1 MWFTS
6 KNLTIRSSCKESF
19 RYSFSGS
26 WSCSFRTRSLSPR
39 GGPRNGPAIIS
50 RHEGKNVPILVKNM
64 QRKKQLKIWLT
75 VTVEE
80 TTTVKKHVERVY
92 HYGAVEVHPAI
103 PSYSWP
109 HLGSKTRN
117 QPCSVKKIL
126 SWNWNYFQMNPN
138 DSTLK
143 LYEQVLL
150 KKENSGVKK
159 QETQGRFLWIVHS
172 WQQSQQVRD
181 PCHLHQV
188 DLDHLGCWWGP
199 VLGGAG
205 GLRWRTSQI
214 VSLG

>member
-26 WSCSFRTRSLSPR
+26 WSCSFRTRSLAPR

-50 RHEGKNVPILVKNM
+50 RHEGKNVPIFVKNM
-64 QRKKQLKIWLT
+64 QRKKQMKIWLT

-126 SWNWNYFQMNPN
+126 RYILMTQPWNFMNKFC
-138 DSTLK
+138 S
-143 LYEQVLL
+143 E
-150 KKENSGVKK
+150 KKIQESRLSRNKK
-159 QETQGRFLWIVHS
+159 PKEGF
-172 WQQSQQVRD
+172 
-181 PCHLHQV
+181 CE
-188 DLDHLGCWWGP
+188 
-199 VLGGAG
+199 
-205 GLRWRTSQI
+205 
-214 VSLG
+214 